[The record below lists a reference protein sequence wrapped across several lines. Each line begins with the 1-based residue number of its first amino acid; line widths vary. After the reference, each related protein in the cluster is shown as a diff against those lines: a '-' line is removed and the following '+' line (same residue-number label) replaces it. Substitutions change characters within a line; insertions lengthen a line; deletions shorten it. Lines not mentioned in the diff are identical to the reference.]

1 MLLKDLLKIEYNRY
15 LTELLMM
22 YNPIGAGE
30 QPKQN
35 VILRKGADSE
45 QAAHILQQYS
55 DLREKTEEK
64 RPR

>member
-15 LTELLMM
+15 LTELLTM
-22 YNPIGAGE
+22 YKPIGAGE

-35 VILRKGADSE
+35 VTLRKGADSE

-55 DLREKTEEK
+55 GLRDKTEKK
-64 RPR
+64 RAG